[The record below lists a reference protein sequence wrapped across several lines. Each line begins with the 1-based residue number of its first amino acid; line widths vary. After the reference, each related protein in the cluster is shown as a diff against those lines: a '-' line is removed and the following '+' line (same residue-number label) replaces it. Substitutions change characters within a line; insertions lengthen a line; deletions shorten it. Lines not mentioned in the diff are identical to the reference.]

1 MRLHRVTK
9 DPQGYIFYEAEF
21 RKAPLSASVIRDE
34 IRQVKRSGL
43 DCYRYGFFARSGFQ
57 CQPDENQIFI
67 DIKQV
72 YP

>member
-1 MRLHRVTK
+1 M
-9 DPQGYIFYEAEF
+9 
-21 RKAPLSASVIRDE
+21 IRDE